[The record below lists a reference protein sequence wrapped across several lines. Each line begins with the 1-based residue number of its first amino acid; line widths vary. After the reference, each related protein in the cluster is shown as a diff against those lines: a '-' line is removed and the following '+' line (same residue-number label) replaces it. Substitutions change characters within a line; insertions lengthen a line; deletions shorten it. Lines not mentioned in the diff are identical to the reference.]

1 MTAMQHGEPNGVD
14 RRSFMLLAGAGAL
27 SALTAC
33 SNQLKPHPSSPQPV
47 NHPGVV
53 ASGLDTPWSMARRS
67 DGGTLVSERDTAL
80 VKLLSPDGTLETFAE
95 IPGVVPRGEGGL
107 LGLEVLQD
115 DGREWLYAYTSTETD
130 NRVLRFELGPDGL
143 GASRLVVGGIPRAN
157 IHNGGRI
164 KFGPDG
170 LLYVG
175 TGDATDSAAAQ
186 DPTRLNGKILR
197 LNPDGSIPAG
207 NPFSGSPVYSFGH
220 RNVQGLAWDSSRRL
234 WASEL
239 GPDKNDELN
248 LVVPGGNY
256 GWPQVTGAPHSEEF
270 IDAVHVWKSTA
281 DASPSAL
288 AIVDGAA
295 YVACLRGERLWRLGI
310 PAGEPASRGTLPD
323 AGEVLTEQGR
333 LRDVLKVSGSELWIA
348 TNEGESSRVLSLSLP
363 VIGPV

>member
-1 MTAMQHGEPNGVD
+1 MTVVQPGVPIGVG
-14 RRSFMLLAGAGAL
+14 RRSFLLLAGAGTLAVL
-27 SALTAC
+27 SSCTDP
-33 SNQLKPHPSSPQPV
+33 LKPNPISPEPV
-47 NHPGVV
+47 NRPVV
-53 ASGLDTPWSMARRS
+53 IASSLSTPWSMARRS

-80 VKLLSPDGTLETFAE
+80 VKLLSPEGTLETFAKV
-95 IPGVVPRGEGGL
+95 PGVVPGGEGGL
-107 LGLEVLQD
+107 LGLETLQEG
-115 DGREWLYAYTSTETD
+115 GREWLYAYTSTRND
-130 NRVLRFELGPDGL
+130 NRVLRFELGPDEL
-143 GASRLVVGGIPRAN
+143 GEPQPILVGIPRAT

-186 DPTRLNGKILR
+186 DPARLNGKILR
-197 LNPDGSIPAG
+197 LDPDGSIPVG
-207 NPFSGSPVYSFGH
+207 NPFTGSPVYSFGH
-220 RNVQGLAWDSSRRL
+220 RNVQGLAWDSSRRF
-234 WASEL
+234 WVSEL

-256 GWPQVTGAPHSEEF
+256 GWPHVTGAPHREEF

-295 YVACLRGERLWRLGI
+295 YVACLRGERLWRLGL

-323 AGEVLTEQGR
+323 ASVVLRGQGR
-333 LRDVLKVSGSELWIA
+333 LRDVLAVSDSELWIA
-348 TNEGESSRVLSLSLP
+348 TNEGESSRIVSLSLP
-363 VIGPV
+363 VRSPS